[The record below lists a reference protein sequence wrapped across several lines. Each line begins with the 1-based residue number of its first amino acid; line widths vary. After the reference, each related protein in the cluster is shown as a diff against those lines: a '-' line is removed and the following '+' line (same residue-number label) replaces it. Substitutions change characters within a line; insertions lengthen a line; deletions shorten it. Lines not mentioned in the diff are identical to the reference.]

1 MIDLDQDLQKVR
13 IKKEILMKV
22 HVLFIKGE
30 NLLLML
36 SKVEDFH

>member
-22 HVLFIKGE
+22 YVLFIKSE